1 MRYTI
6 ELPQEEE
13 KRARYAIE
21 LPPTQPPK
29 DTYVQQAADDSN
41 YQNLTAGIGGAMMA
55 PVLGARQIASNF
67 GFGKVDPQEIE
78 DWKRSMKGLWTTP
91 MGKAGTLVGG
101 VATAAPAMLIP
112 GAATVPGAVLTGAAL
127 GTLEPVGEGDSRAS
141 NAAFGSAFSLGGKV
155 AGDAIGKGVSSLY
168 DKTATA
174 LAARKAANV
183 TRDATVREAQG
194 AGYVLPP
201 SQVNPDA
208 PGAINRV
215 VEGFAGKLTTAQE
228 AGIKNQKVTNALAKA
243 ELGLSGD
250 APLTPTTLQKV
261 RSEAGQA
268 YAALK
273 DVPHFTA
280 DKDYAAALK
289 DTFGQYRNRAVEFPS
304 MTNPKIEALIADL
317 DRPQFS
323 SASVVDLIRELRFK
337 GFKNI
342 KAQDPEVA
350 ALGQAQIGAQ
360 NLLEDLI
367 ERNLAATGQKQLLTN
382 YQKARVLIA
391 KTHTVENALEESTG
405 NVVAGKIGREF
416 SKNRPLTG
424 NLKTIG
430 QTAEAFPKALQNV
443 NTSMPGLSPLDTVAG
458 LMASIATG
466 DVRGL
471 ALPFA
476 RPVARS
482 VMLSKPY
489 QRAMAAPPSYEVGA
503 ITRGLA
509 KLDNEE
515 LRKLL
520 QASSTG
526 GLLAIPQQ

>member
-1 MRYTI
+1 MSYTVTLPEEEERGRYTVR
-6 ELPQEEE
+6 LP
-13 KRARYAIE
+13 A
-21 LPPTQPPK
+21 LPEPPK
-29 DTYVQQAADDSN
+29 DAYVQQAGEDSN
-41 YQNLTAGIGGAMMA
+41 WQNLTAGIGGAMMA
-55 PVLGARQIASNF
+55 PVLGARQIASNL
-67 GFGKVDPQEIE
+67 GVGKVDPQEIE

-91 MGKAGTLVGG
+91 MGKVGTVTGG
-101 VATAAPAMLIP
+101 IATALPAMLIP
-112 GAATVPGAVLTGAAL
+112 GAASVPGAMLTGAAM
-127 GTLEPVGEGDSRAS
+127 GALEPVGDGDSRAS
-141 NAAFGSAFSLGGKV
+141 NTAFGSAFGLGGKV
-155 AGDAIGKGVSSLY
+155 AGDLVGKGVSSLY
-168 DKTATA
+168 NNAA
-174 LAARKAANV
+174 SSLAARKAANV
-183 TRDATVREAQG
+183 TRDATVRQAQG

-201 SQVNPDA
+201 SQVSPEA
-208 PGAINRV
+208 PGAVNRV
-215 VEGFAGKLTTAQE
+215 LEGFAGKLTTAQE

-243 ELGLSGD
+243 EVGLSGD
-250 APLTPTTLQKV
+250 SPLTTPVLEKV
-261 RSEAGQA
+261 RREAGKA

-273 DVPHFTA
+273 EVPHFTV
-280 DKDYAAALK
+280 DKDYGAALK
-289 DTFGQYRNRAVEFPS
+289 DTFGQYRSRAVEFPS
-304 MTNPKIEALIADL
+304 QTNAKIEALINDL

-323 SASVVDLIRELRFK
+323 SSSVVDLVKNLRFQ
-337 GFKNI
+337 GFKNV
-342 KAQDPEVA
+342 KAQDPDIA
-350 ALGQAQIGAQ
+350 ALGQAQLGAQ
-360 NLLEDLI
+360 NMLEDLI
-367 ERNLAATGQKQLLTN
+367 ERNLAATGQKALLTN

-391 KTHTVENALEESTG
+391 KAHSIENALEESTG

-416 SKNRPLTG
+416 SKGRPLTD

-489 QRAMAAPPSYEVGA
+489 QKAMAAPPSYEVGA
-503 ITRGLA
+503 ITKGLS

-520 QASSTG
+520 QAASTG
-526 GLLAIPQQ
+526 GLLSIPQQ